1 MCLACKFSYGR
12 KALPNILTQAD
23 IDKARKKNSYFH
35 LTRGGL
41 SSEVGLGFCT
51 ETIFV
56 GLSAIATKLQEN
68 EG

>member
-1 MCLACKFSYGR
+1 MCLACKYPYGR
-12 KALPNILTQAD
+12 EALPNILTQAD
-23 IDKARKKNSYFH
+23 IDKARKKNSYFP

-51 ETIFV
+51 EKIFV
-56 GLSAIATKLQEN
+56 GLSALVTKLQEN